1 MNLREDLLREFSK
14 THTVAIARKIGA
26 NQEDFDELIKLF
38 LGKEYRV
45 TQRAA
50 WVVSHCADEHPWL
63 IEKHIEPMILNL
75 QKPVNDA
82 VKRNTLR
89 VLRYVEIPED
99 LMGIAADICFKYL
112 LSGKEPVAVK
122 VHAMDVLFNI
132 TRKFPELKEEL
143 KLAIEDQMPFGSA
156 GFRSRGGKILKS
168 LNNMS

>member
-14 THTVAIARKIGA
+14 AHTVDIARKIGA
-26 NQEDFDELIKLF
+26 NQEDFEELITLF